1 MKRLK
6 QALSL
11 GMAGVMM
18 TAVPV
23 TAFAASPEFS
33 RSAEEW
39 AKLRDN
45 TIEYDELEG
54 LIQEYNATVQT
65 NNLDLAEFKR
75 KYGDTKDDV
84 SSKYRDMA
92 DEIYSSI
99 NYPESDDVSYG
110 MMVGSVVM
118 AEVQAKNMEQQADDN
133 LQDSEIV
140 YLNYKSAEKT
150 LVTVAQSNMIS
161 YEKDQ
166 LALKQAE
173 LAKRQAEIALTSTQT
188 HASLGM
194 SSEVDVLN
202 AKESIQN
209 ADRNVESSK
218 AAIENVRQKLQV
230 MLGWKYNDTP
240 EITEVPASD
249 MSRIAAMDPAA
260 DKDQA
265 LENNYTLKVNKKKLA
280 NATSDNTKESLQKTI
295 EDNER
300 KIGSALV
307 TNYQNVLTAKLA
319 YDQAEANLE
328 LAKRNLN
335 SLQLQFAQGKASRNQ
350 LENQQITVENAELSL
365 KTADLTLFQTMET
378 YDWAVNG
385 LASTS

>member
-18 TAVPV
+18 TAAPV

-99 NYPESDDVSYG
+99 TYPDSDEMTYG

-166 LALKQAE
+166 LALKQAG
-173 LAKRQAEIALTSTQT
+173 A
-188 HASLGM
+188 G
-194 SSEVDVLN
+194 
-202 AKESIQN
+202 
-209 ADRNVESSK
+209 K
-218 AAIENVRQKLQV
+218 AAGGDCPDLH
-230 MLGWKYNDTP
+230 P
-240 EITEVPASD
+240 
-249 MSRIAAMDPAA
+249 DPCLSWHEYRGGCA
-260 DKDQA
+260 
-265 LENNYTLKVNKKKLA
+265 
-280 NATSDNTKESLQKTI
+280 
-295 EDNER
+295 ER
-300 KIGSALV
+300 EGKHSERGP
-307 TNYQNVLTAKLA
+307 
-319 YDQAEANLE
+319 
-328 LAKRNLN
+328 KR
-335 SLQLQFAQGKASRNQ
+335 G
-350 LENQQITVENAELSL
+350 I
-365 KTADLTLFQTMET
+365 FQS
-378 YDWAVNG
+378 G
-385 LASTS
+385 H

>member
-11 GMAGVMM
+11 GLAGVMM
-18 TAVPV
+18 TAAPM
-23 TAFAASPEFS
+23 TALASPEFS

-173 LAKRQAEIALTSTQT
+173 LAKRQAEIALTSIQTQ
-188 HASLGM
+188 ASLGM
-194 SSEVDVLN
+194 STEVDVLN
-202 AKESIQN
+202 AQESIQN
-209 ADRNVESSK
+209 AERSVESSK

-240 EITEVPASD
+240 EIMAVPASD
-249 MSRIAAMDPAA
+249 MSRIASMNPEA
-260 DKDQA
+260 DKEQA

-280 NATSDNTKESLQKTI
+280 NASSGNTKESLQKTI

-319 YDQAEANLE
+319 YDQAEANLD

-335 SLQLQFAQGKASRNQ
+335 SLQLQFDQGKASRNQ

>member
-18 TAVPV
+18 TAAPV

-99 NYPESDDVSYG
+99 TYPDSDEMTYG

-194 SSEVDVLN
+194 STEVDVLN

-335 SLQLQFAQGKASRNQ
+335 SLQLAQGKASRNQ

>member
-1 MKRLK
+1 MKIGKYEFDLLHK
-6 QALSL
+6 GYIMGILN
-11 GMAGVMM
+11 
-18 TAVPV
+18 V
-23 TAFAASPEFS
+23 TPDSFS
-33 RSAEEW
+33 
-39 AKLRDN
+39 D
-45 TIEYDELEG
+45 G
-54 LIQEYNATVQT
+54 G
-65 NNLDLAEFKR
+65 
-75 KYGDTKDDV
+75 KYQ
-84 SSKYRDMA
+84 
-92 DEIYSSI
+92 
-99 NYPESDDVSYG
+99 
-110 MMVGSVVM
+110 SV
-118 AEVQAKNMEQQADDN
+118 D
-133 LQDSEIV
+133 
-140 YLNYKSAEKT
+140 
-150 LVTVAQSNMIS
+150 
-161 YEKDQ
+161 

-173 LAKRQAEIALTSTQT
+173 LAKRQAEIALTSPQT

-194 SSEVDVLN
+194 STEVDVLN
-202 AKESIQN
+202 AKESMQN
-209 ADRNVESSK
+209 ADRNVEASK

-307 TNYQNVLTAKLA
+307 TNYQNVRTAKLA

>member
-18 TAVPV
+18 TAAPI

-150 LVTVAQSNMIS
+150 LVTVAKSNMIS
-161 YEKDQ
+161 YV
-166 LALKQAE
+166 A
-173 LAKRQAEIALTSTQT
+173 RW
-188 HASLGM
+188 M
-194 SSEVDVLN
+194 C
-202 AKESIQN
+202 
-209 ADRNVESSK
+209 
-218 AAIENVRQKLQV
+218 
-230 MLGWKYNDTP
+230 
-240 EITEVPASD
+240 
-249 MSRIAAMDPAA
+249 
-260 DKDQA
+260 
-265 LENNYTLKVNKKKLA
+265 
-280 NATSDNTKESLQKTI
+280 
-295 EDNER
+295 
-300 KIGSALV
+300 
-307 TNYQNVLTAKLA
+307 
-319 YDQAEANLE
+319 
-328 LAKRNLN
+328 
-335 SLQLQFAQGKASRNQ
+335 
-350 LENQQITVENAELSL
+350 
-365 KTADLTLFQTMET
+365 
-378 YDWAVNG
+378 
-385 LASTS
+385 

>member
-18 TAVPV
+18 TAAPV

-99 NYPESDDVSYG
+99 TYPDSDEMTYG
-110 MMVGSVVM
+110 MMVGSV
-118 AEVQAKNMEQQADDN
+118 VQAKNMEQQADDN

-194 SSEVDVLN
+194 STEGDVLN

>member
-18 TAVPV
+18 TAAPV

-99 NYPESDDVSYG
+99 TYPDSDEMTYG

-194 SSEVDVLN
+194 STEVDVLN

-280 NATSDNTKESLQKTI
+280 NATSDNKESLQKTI

>member
-18 TAVPV
+18 TAAPV

-99 NYPESDDVSYG
+99 TYPDSDEMTYG

-194 SSEVDVLN
+194 STEVDVLN

-249 MSRIAAMDPAA
+249 MSRIAAMAPAA

>member
-18 TAVPV
+18 TAAPI

-194 SSEVDVLN
+194 STEVDVLN

-265 LENNYTLKVNKKKLA
+265 LENNYMLKVNKKKLA

>member
-18 TAVPV
+18 TAAPI

-133 LQDSEIV
+133 LQDREIV

-194 SSEVDVLN
+194 STEVDVLN

-307 TNYQNVLTAKLA
+307 TNYQNVLTA
-319 YDQAEANLE
+319 NLE

>member
-18 TAVPV
+18 TAAPI

-194 SSEVDVLN
+194 STEVDVLN

-249 MSRIAAMDPAA
+249 MSQIAAMDLAA

-280 NATSDNTKESLQKTI
+280 NVTSDNTKESLQKTI

>member
-11 GMAGVMM
+11 GLAGVMM
-18 TAVPV
+18 TAAPV
-23 TAFAASPEFS
+23 AAFAASPEFS

-99 NYPESDDVSYG
+99 NYPESDETTYG
-110 MMVGSVVM
+110 MLIGSVAM
-118 AEVQAKNMEQQADDN
+118 AEIQAKNMEQQADDN
-133 LQDSEIV
+133 LEDSEII

-150 LVTVAQSNMIS
+150 LVTVAQTNMIS

-166 LALKQAE
+166 IALKQAE
-173 LAKRQAEIALTSTQT
+173 LAKCQAEIALTTTQT
-188 HASLGM
+188 QASLGM
-194 SSEVDVLN
+194 STEVDVLN
-202 AKESIQN
+202 AQESIQN

-249 MSRIAAMDPAA
+249 MSRIDAMDPTA
-260 DKDQA
+260 DKDAA
-265 LENNYTLKVNKKKLA
+265 LENNYVLKVNKKKLA
-280 NATSDNTKESLQKTI
+280 NADAANTKESLQKTI

-300 KIGSALV
+300 KIASSLV
-307 TNYQNVLTAKLA
+307 TSYQNVLTAKLA
-319 YDQAEANLE
+319 YDQAAANLE
-328 LAKRNLN
+328 LAQRNLN
-335 SLQLQFAQGKASRNQ
+335 SLQLQFDQGKASRNA
-350 LENQQITVENAELSL
+350 LENQQIAVENAELAL
-365 KTADLTLFQTMET
+365 KTADLNLFQTMET
-378 YDWAVNG
+378 YDWNVNG

>member
-1 MKRLK
+1 MKRFK
-6 QALSL
+6 QTLSL
-11 GMAGVMM
+11 ALAGVMV
-18 TAVPV
+18 TAAPV
-23 TAFAASPEFS
+23 TAFAASPEFA

-99 NYPESDDVSYG
+99 TYPDSDEATYG

-118 AEVQAKNMEQQADDN
+118 AEVQAKNMESQADDN

-173 LAKRQAEIALTSTQT
+173 LAKRQAEISLTSTQT
-188 HASLGM
+188 QAALGM
-194 SSEVDVLN
+194 STQVDVLN
-202 AKESIQN
+202 AQENIQN
-209 ADRNVESSK
+209 AERTVESSK
-218 AAIENVRQKLQV
+218 VAIENVRQKLQV

-240 EITEVPASD
+240 EITAVPVSD
-249 MSRIAAMDPAA
+249 MNRIAAMNPET
-260 DKDQA
+260 DKAQA

-280 NATSDNTKESLQKTI
+280 NATSANTKESLQKTI

-319 YDQAEANLE
+319 YDQAEANLN

-335 SLQLQFAQGKASRNQ
+335 SMQLQFDQGKASRNQ

>member
-1 MKRLK
+1 
-6 QALSL
+6 
-11 GMAGVMM
+11 M
-18 TAVPV
+18 TAAPV

-99 NYPESDDVSYG
+99 TYPDSDEMTYG

-188 HASLGM
+188 HVSLGM
-194 SSEVDVLN
+194 STEVDVLN